1 MARFARTVVLTS
13 CEGVST
19 SEACKQQDHEAGAMA
34 DIDALELFLRDIAA
48 IALLRPTEEI
58 ALARRIA
65 RGDLRAK
72 QRMIEANL
80 RLVVSIA
87 KRYSEQG
94 LPFLDLI
101 KEGTLGLIRA
111 VEKFDPDKGFRF
123 STYAT
128 WWIRQAIGRALC
140 NTSRAVRLPVNVV
153 AQLNTVART
162 ECRLLVEHHREPTA
176 EEIAEQTGMSA
187 DRIIALR
194 AWAQPPVSLDQPI
207 GDDGSSALGEL
218 IADERTPSPFECASA
233 AVYCDV
239 VRGLLATL
247 NHRERQVLEM
257 RYGLNGDAPCT
268 SSEVARRFNVS
279 RERIRQIESR
289 SLSKLEGLTTLDDLR
304 N

>member
-1 MARFARTVVLTS
+1 MA
-13 CEGVST
+13 E
-19 SEACKQQDHEAGAMA
+19 
-34 DIDALELFLRDIAA
+34 IDALGLFLRDIGA
-48 IALLRPTEEI
+48 IVLLRPMEEI
-58 ALARRIA
+58 ALARRVA
-65 RGDLRAK
+65 RGDLCAK

-87 KRYSEQG
+87 KRHRGQG

-101 KEGTLGLIRA
+101 QEGTLGLIRA
-111 VEKFDPDKGFRF
+111 VEKFDPDKGYRF

-140 NTSRAVRLPVNVV
+140 NTSRTIRMPVNVV
-153 AQLNTVART
+153 VQLNTVART
-162 ECRLLVEHHREPTA
+162 ERRLLLERHRKPTT
-176 EEIAEQTGMSA
+176 EEIAEQTGISA
-187 DRIIALR
+187 DQIVALR

-233 AVYCDV
+233 GVYRDV
-239 VRGLLATL
+239 VRRLLATL
-247 NHRERQVLEM
+247 NDRERQVLEL

-268 SSEVARRFNVS
+268 PTEIARRFNLS

-289 SLSKLEGLTTLDDLR
+289 SLSKLEGLTTMLDELR
-304 N
+304 DSP